1 MIIAHPSVLN
11 VGQEDVFEDGAW
23 RRQMIV
29 ETSLPVDA
37 SGPDYNADEVT
48 KLQEAVVDFM
58 KTYPSLIDSVV
69 VRYRD
74 PYS

>member
-1 MIIAHPSVLN
+1 MV
-11 VGQEDVFEDGAW
+11 
-23 RRQMIV
+23 V

-37 SGPDYNADEVT
+37 SGPDYNAGEVA

-58 KTYPSLIDSVV
+58 KAYPSLIDSVV

-74 PYS
+74 PHG